1 MDVNTYYTKLKILW
15 DELKNYQLILV
26 CHCGGTKS
34 WLEYQQQ
41 EYIMQFLMGLNVSYA
56 QTQTQIF
63 MMNSFPLILKVFAL
77 VGQEK
82 RQHIINQGPFSPINS
97 LVPNISNS
105 STSIATTSFSPNSA
119 LKPRRERPQCSHCD
133 IQGHIVNKCYKLH
146 GYLPGYKPK

>member
-1 MDVNTYYTKLKILW
+1 
-15 DELKNYQLILV
+15 
-26 CHCGGTKS
+26 
-34 WLEYQQQ
+34 
-41 EYIMQFLMGLNVSYA
+41 MQFLMGLNVSYA

-105 STSIATTSFSPNSA
+105 STSIATTSFSPNLA